1 MTDNTDEL
9 IKKCKQK
16 AKDYESLGTNPK
28 VLKNLTSKER
38 LAIVEQCL
46 TFLILENKKIKK
58 DLLFIYLI
66 LVANLGILII
76 TVAKLCH

>member
-1 MTDNTDEL
+1 MIDNTDEL

-16 AKDYESLGTNPK
+16 AKDYESSGTNPK

-38 LAIVEQCL
+38 LAIAEQCL

-58 DLLFIYLI
+58 DLLLIYLI
-66 LVANLGILII
+66 LVVNLGILIAI
-76 TVAKLCH
+76 IKLCH